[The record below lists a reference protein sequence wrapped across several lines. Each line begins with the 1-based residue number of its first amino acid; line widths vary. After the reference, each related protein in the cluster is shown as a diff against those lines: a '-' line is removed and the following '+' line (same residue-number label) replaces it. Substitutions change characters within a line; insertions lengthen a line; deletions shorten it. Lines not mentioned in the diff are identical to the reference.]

1 MAWEKIR
8 FIRSC
13 CNSARI
19 CPRIIRFNRNDSRQ
33 RLSCLESPH
42 LRGDLRGFPL
52 FTILKRRHFLP
63 AVARPLIRGNFSS
76 PLLSSSNKTSII
88 TLSMEY
94 KRENGKVIFLYQI
107 FLSAAPRLHRN
118 ENALRNLSRE
128 KRAMYRTIGL
138 WQVVTRTITRQY
150 LTRWGKLARTDW
162 LSYSEFE

>member
-1 MAWEKIR
+1 MRENPIHPILLQFRQNLPKDNTVQSER
-8 FIRSC
+8 FQAEI
-13 CNSARI
+13 I
-19 CPRIIRFNRNDSRQ
+19 LPRIAASTRGST
-33 RLSCLESPH
+33 RLST
-42 LRGDLRGFPL
+42 L

-128 KRAMYRTIGL
+128 KGAMYRTIGL